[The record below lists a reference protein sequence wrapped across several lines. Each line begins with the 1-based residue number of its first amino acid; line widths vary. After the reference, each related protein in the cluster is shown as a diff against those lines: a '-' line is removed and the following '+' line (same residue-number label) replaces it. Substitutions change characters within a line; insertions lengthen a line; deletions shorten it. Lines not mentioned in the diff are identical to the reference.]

1 MTNLQASGD
10 NNFGWRKFLPVVA
23 GVLLI
28 YLLYPTKNFYWDGI
42 YFSSI
47 IEDAPA
53 LDVSLLHPNHLFY
66 NVVGYL
72 AYQAAHL
79 FGWQIRAVYLLE
91 FVSSLFS
98 AASAIVFFFILK
110 RLLKSNYLSFV
121 LTLLFAFSA
130 TWWKFSTDADAY
142 IPCVFF
148 LLIAFYLLLPNQP
161 PRPLLVAL
169 AHTAAMF
176 LHELAVLFFFIAV
189 LGIIFQTASLERRR
203 RILLILQYGLT
214 AFLLTFGTFCLSFYI
229 SAGTF
234 DLKRFAAWMTSYSP
248 ENGFS
253 FDAWRN
259 LTLTLRGNF
268 RLFVDGRF
276 NFFELD
282 LLNAILAIIL
292 GAAFVGLIIKIWR
305 SFGDLKMVWRTIIK
319 PEFYRHP
326 ATLLCATWILT
337 YTIFLFFFIP
347 ANTFYRLLY
356 LPAFIILFGWL
367 LASSG
372 VLQKSIRQ
380 WRTALLVAVVAL
392 ANFLFFIRPY
402 SQVRP
407 ETPLSL
413 ALELNQQ
420 WSGKTVVYYE
430 SLNSDNRLIR
440 YFNPATVWKPLKA
453 EMTADDFALELRTA
467 SQNGETVWVETS
479 ALDRLESRP
488 ELARQIAG
496 IFDAAARVE
505 LINRAHR
512 LKFAR
517 LALPPVGD

>member
-1 MTNLQASGD
+1 MTNLQESRSD
-10 NNFGWRKFLPVVA
+10 NFGWRTLLLAIA

-42 YFSSI
+42 YFSSV

-53 LDVSLLHPNHLFY
+53 LDASLLHPNHLFY

-72 AYQAAHL
+72 AYQL
-79 FGWQIRAVYLLE
+79 IGVFGWNIRAVHVLE
-91 FVSSLFS
+91 FVSSIFG
-98 AASAIVFFFILK
+98 AAGAIVFFFVLK
-110 RLLKSNYLSFV
+110 RLLKSNYLSFA

-148 LLIAFYLLLPNQP
+148 LLIVFYLLLPDQP

-176 LHELAVLFFFIAV
+176 LHELAVLFFPVAV
-189 LGIIFQTASLERRR
+189 LGIGFQTVSLERRR
-203 RILLILQYGLT
+203 RILFVLQYGLT
-214 AFLLTFGTFCLSFYI
+214 AFLLTFGTFCLSFRI
-229 SAGTF
+229 ATGTF
-234 DLKRFAAWMTSYSP
+234 DLKRFAAWLTSYSP

-282 LLNAILAIIL
+282 LLSAVLAIIL
-292 GAAFVGLIIKIWR
+292 GAAIIVLIVKIR
-305 SFGDLKMVWRTIIK
+305 RNFQDVKAVWKTAAM

-326 ATLLCATWILT
+326 VTLLCAAWISI

-347 ANTFYRLLY
+347 ANTFYRLFY
-356 LPAFIILFGWL
+356 LPAFIILFGL
-367 LASSG
+367 LTSSSG
-372 VLQKSIRQ
+372 VLQKNIRH

-407 ETPLSL
+407 DTPLSL
-413 ALELNQQ
+413 AFELNQR
-420 WSGKTVVYYE
+420 WSGKTVVYYD
-430 SLNSDNRLIR
+430 SLNSDNRLVR

-453 EMTADDFALELRTA
+453 EMTADELAAELQSAAR
-467 SQNGETVWVETS
+467 NGETVWLETT
-479 ALDRLESRP
+479 AIDRLESKP
-488 ELARQIAG
+488 ELAQQIAG
-496 IFDAAARVE
+496 ISNAATRIE
-505 LINRAHR
+505 LINRAYR
-512 LKFAR
+512 LKFAP
-517 LALPPVGD
+517 AAAPPVGD